1 MLMLLP
7 ENYRCRNSFDYLK
20 ENHLQLERILCIKY
34 NLQAVDGASIF
45 VCPMIVSHHMFMK
58 ILCI

>member
-1 MLMLLP
+1 MPMLLP
-7 ENYRCRNSFDYLK
+7 ENYRCRNSFDYVK